1 MRSTLVCGNDGVERD
16 LAGMVDDRLS
26 RPLGVAQAEHEGA
39 IVHSARERLTVL
51 ACHHDIHSKLRRSGE
66 EVGSPVGI
74 GGKDQEDARHAY
86 RVRARSF
93 GHCFRADPPD
103 QAVRRPG
110 ARLVARTAA
119 AAQSAPPGR
128 AWPAKRNGTGCQGLP
143 WSLYRR

>member
-26 RPLGVAQAEHEGA
+26 RPLGVVQAEHEGA

-110 ARLVARTAA
+110 APRRKDRGGGAIGAARPSVARQAEWDRV
-119 AAQSAPPGR
+119 PRP
-128 AWPAKRNGTGCQGLP
+128 
-143 WSLYRR
+143 SLVPLS